1 MDYFAEA
8 ADIAVDGD
16 MVHVTWTV
24 GDPPRTQA
32 IMHMPRQRWRTF
44 VTAAF
49 ARLDDTA
56 AP

>member
-16 MVHVTWTV
+16 MVHVEWTV

-32 IMHMPRQRWRTF
+32 IMHMPRQRWR
-44 VTAAF
+44 AF
-49 ARLDDTA
+49 ITQAWTRLDTTT
-56 AP
+56 P